1 MYNMKKLILTAL
13 LVPAIA
19 QSQEPYCDYE
29 NNVKT
34 FYENRIQSVSM
45 VKKTVSPYIDDLR
58 MCHISAK
65 IKLNEE
71 WHWADGK
78 YAFNTDMSEEDACS
92 RALHR
97 AKEQVMREKS
107 LEFITSSSDM
117 MCKNTESIAVN
128 YNTSGRMSCRKDYNG
143 VYYCR

>member
-1 MYNMKKLILTAL
+1 
-13 LVPAIA
+13 
-19 QSQEPYCDYE
+19 
-29 NNVKT
+29 
-34 FYENRIQSVSM
+34 
-45 VKKTVSPYIDDLR
+45 
-58 MCHISAK
+58 
-65 IKLNEE
+65 
-71 WHWADGK
+71 
-78 YAFNTDMSEEDACS
+78 MSEEDACS

-128 YNTSGRMSCRKDYNG
+128 YNNSGRMSCRKDYNG